1 MADTSIVVKLIDET
15 RAGFQSINSN
25 LDSLDRNAS
34 ALKSSFDGLKTAAA
48 AFVGVLASRSALDFV
63 NTIQTMDNRLKLVTK
78 SQGELN
84 TTFEGLFDVA
94 QKTRAPLTE
103 TVDLYS
109 KLAQNQE
116 VSRQSS
122 EDLRKVTE
130 AFTTSLAISGTSGQA
145 AAGAITQF
153 AQAMASGK
161 LSGDEFRTMA
171 EANPRLLQAISEQ
184 TKIARENLKE
194 MASKGFLTA
203 EIAATALKQ
212 ALPELQKEMANTDV
226 TVSQA
231 ITNMVSKFQELGR
244 SFLEESGTSAALVDA
259 IQFITENMENLI
271 PIIKL
276 VGVALAAVFVYFAP
290 WTAALA
296 AVSAAV
302 VYFSDKLGP
311 IAQTILDAFGKA
323 LEAVVP
329 KLAGV
334 GAALLALANLEN
346 PFTAYTKASEESAA
360 SFVKNTAVNK
370 DLKAATDQTS
380 ESTKKATGL
389 TDEMK
394 TAFDRAGLSQELT
407 KTKLGDY
414 LKTLDEGIKLAGMD
428 KDAKEAQQAVTKAL
442 QAAEEDHAK
451 NKTKLSAEEK
461 ARIEETVRDKISE
474 TQRIRAQFEE
484 QTKDREDA
492 YKKAVELLNKF
503 AQDAKKQQDDQLSA
517 TEKFTKDSL
526 DIEAAYNDALLKG
539 QNLTAAERRKIEED
553 YHLAVRGIQTQ
564 ALSDLTKEYGKYA
577 EDSKNNTQQ
586 FVDAKAK
593 IEEAYRIAMTD
604 AESLTAEEV
613 KRINDNRD
621 KALLGAQNKFSE
633 DYRKT
638 AEEARTSEMTATQKF
653 TDAMKQLDDA
663 FKAGLIA
670 SQEQYDALRLAAQN
684 KFGEEFKKAADQQRK
699 DEMTASEKYAEAIF
713 KLNEAQNAG
722 LITSQEQYDLVRRK
736 IEKEYRD
743 DVTKEYSNLY
753 GVLTEKIQQFTG
765 LNTKEFGLLKDTVKL
780 VFGVD
785 IDTIIKQ
792 AFAEFI
798 KYVIGFRQAG
808 DSEIGLFTGIFSK
821 IFGKSGSGA
830 KEVGDFA
837 SEGTSL
843 LKGFGT
849 GGEGIFSSIGSVI
862 SSVFSGGLNVI
873 AKFASSA
880 FDILKGLGK
889 GAGSIF
895 DSIGGFI
902 GDVFSGGGGGILDT
916 VIDGV
921 GSLLDFGSSAGSVLG
936 SIGEGL
942 GVVGSAL
949 GTIGLA
955 AAGIGIITGIG
966 DALGL
971 DKLFGVGAYGSAAQ
985 AEKAHSAIASREAN
999 DRAAYTEGSQQNKAL
1014 KFQASKDRVAGG
1026 MGFAYDYFA
1035 LGLPLPNPSYRAQSA
1050 KSITSALKNIYG
1062 VDIAE
1067 SQVPKSYHY
1076 ALGGIVNR
1084 QTMFPMDGG
1093 SVGIAGEAGPEAIL
1107 PLSRGANG
1115 ELGVQ
1120 GGGPVNISFT
1130 INAIDSRG
1138 IDQLLVEKRQFITN
1152 MVRSATA
1159 ERGRKVF

>member
-25 LDSLDRNAS
+25 LSTLDNNTS
-34 ALKSSFDGLKTAAA
+34 ALKSSFDGLKTAAS
-48 AFVGVLASRSALDFV
+48 AFVGVLASKAAIDFID
-63 NTIQTMDNRLKLVTK
+63 TIQTMDNRLKLVTK

-84 TTFEGLFDVA
+84 TTFAGLFDVA

-103 TVDLYS
+103 TVDLYA
-109 KLAQNQE
+109 KLAQNQQ

-161 LSGDEFRTMA
+161 LQGDEFRSMA
-171 EANPRLLQAISEQ
+171 EANPKLLAIISEQ
-184 TKIARENLKE
+184 TGIARENLKE
-194 MASKGFLTA
+194 LASKGFLTA

-212 ALPELQKEMANTDV
+212 ALPELQGEMANTDV
-226 TVSQA
+226 TVRQA
-231 ITNMVSKFQELGR
+231 ITGMVNEFQRLGR
-244 SFLEESGTSAALVDA
+244 EFLDSSGTSGALVEA
-259 IQFITENMENLI
+259 IQYITDNMENLI

-302 VYFSDKLGP
+302 VFFADKLGP
-311 IAQTILDAFGKA
+311 VAQTILDAFGAA
-323 LEAVVP
+323 LQAVVP

-334 GAALLALANLEN
+334 GAALVALVNLEN
-346 PFTAYTKASEESAA
+346 PFTAYTEASNKSAES
-360 SFVKNTAVNK
+360 FKNTEGKTKELK
-370 DLKAATDQTS
+370 DETTKLGD
-380 ESTKKATGL
+380 ESKKATGI

-394 TAFDRAGLSQELT
+394 AAIDRSGLSQELA

-428 KDAKEAQQAVTKAL
+428 KDAKEVQIAINKAL

-461 ARIEETVRDKISE
+461 ARIEQTVTDKISE
-474 TQRIRAQFEE
+474 TQRIRAQLEE
-484 QTKDREDA
+484 QNKDREDA
-492 YKKAVELLNKF
+492 YKKAVELLDSF
-503 AQDAKKQQDDQLSA
+503 AKEAKKQNDEQLTA
-517 TEKFTKDSL
+517 TEKFTQDSL
-526 DIEAAYNDALLKG
+526 AIEAAYNDALLKG
-539 QNLTAAERRKIEED
+539 HNLTAAQRKKIEED
-553 YHLAVRGIQTQ
+553 YHLAVKGAQTQ

-577 EDSKNNTQQ
+577 ETSKTSTQQ

-604 AESLTAEEV
+604 AESLTAAEIQ
-613 KRINDNRD
+613 KINENRD
-621 KALLGAQNKFSE
+621 KALLGAQS
-633 DYRKT
+633 
-638 AEEARTSEMTATQKF
+638 
-653 TDAMKQLDDA
+653 
-663 FKAGLIA
+663 
-670 SQEQYDALRLAAQN
+670 
-684 KFGEEFKKAADQQRK
+684 KFGEDFKKAADDQRK
-699 DEMTASEKYAEAIF
+699 AEMTSTEEYADAIQ

-722 LITSQEQYDLVRRK
+722 LITSQEQYDAVRRK

-753 GVLTEKIQQFTG
+753 GALTDKIQEFTG
-765 LNTKEFGLLKDTVKL
+765 MNSKQFGLLKDTVKL

-808 DSEIGLFTGIFSK
+808 ESEVGMFTGIFSK

-837 SEGTSL
+837 SESTDIL
-843 LKGFGT
+843 EGFGS

-862 SSVFSGGLNVI
+862 SSVFSGGLSVI
-873 AKFASSA
+873 GSFASSA
-880 FDILKGLGK
+880 LSLLKGLGS

-895 DSIGGFI
+895 EGIGSFI
-902 GDVFSGGGGGILDT
+902 GDIFGGGGGGGFDI
-916 VIDGV
+916 
-921 GSLLDFGSSAGSVLG
+921 LG
-936 SIGEGL
+936 SIGDIFGGGDIL
-942 GVVGSAL
+942 GSIGDIFGGGDLLGSVGDLFGGGASLLGSA
-949 GTIGLA
+949 GLA
-955 AAGIGIITGIG
+955 LGGAGIITFLG

-971 DKLFGVGAYGSAAQ
+971 DKLLGVDPTSGRGVDMSNAANAANLSSGAAKSAALTERSTLGTQAQLGSQVGAI
-985 AEKAHSAIASREAN
+985 KSRV
-999 DRAAYTEGSQQNKAL
+999 DS
-1014 KFQASKDRVAGG
+1014 G
-1026 MGFAYDYFA
+1026 MGFASDYLV
-1035 LGLPLPNPSYRAQSA
+1035 LGLPLPSPSYRQPLANLQLN
-1050 KSITSALKNIYG
+1050 LKNLG
-1062 VDIAE
+1062 VNIPADQI
-1067 SQVPKSYHY
+1067 PKSYYY
-1076 ALGGIVNR
+1076 AMGGIVNR
-1084 QTMFPMDGG
+1084 KTAFPMEGG
-1093 SVGIAGEAGPEAIL
+1093 IGVAGEAGPEAIL

-1120 GGGPVNISFT
+1120 GGGPVSVNFT
-1130 INAIDSRG
+1130 INALDARG
-1138 IDQLLVEKRQFITN
+1138 VDELLMERRQMITN
-1152 MVRSATA
+1152 MVRSAVA
-1159 ERGRKVF
+1159 EKGRSLY